1 MDDDLLERVS
11 SALHTFTFTGHWH
24 REQRPSYQVYIAL
37 LRGVTAQLR
46 KADRRDEHYLGG
58 IVKKALLILRP
69 LEEQLRDPDHGL
81 KALELVIAR
90 ALRAAAVEVIEACFA
105 RAVFRHR
112 ADYRRDIQY
121 LHR

>member
-1 MDDDLLERVS
+1 MDDDLVGRVS

-24 REQRPSYQVYIAL
+24 REQKPSYQVYSVL
-37 LRGVTAQLR
+37 LRAVTAQLR
-46 KADRRDEHYLGG
+46 KADRHDENYLEG
-58 IVKKALLILRP
+58 IVKRALLILRA
-69 LEEQLRDPDHGL
+69 LEQQLRDPNL
-81 KALELVIAR
+81 AKNALELIIAR

-112 ADYRRDIQY
+112 GDFRRDVQY